1 MKLLI
6 YCFIFASFPLF
17 AQTKGIVKDESG
29 KPIPYVSISV
39 ENQNIGTT
47 SEENGT
53 FSIQAGQGENLIF
66 SALGFEDKIVK
77 SAMIQEVVLI
87 KKNYELEEIV
97 IESRKRSKKTTIGNY
112 SDKKIDLL
120 LGNSGK
126 ENTHISAKFIPFDE
140 KIRQHPFINTIEF
153 STFSYVQ
160 TAILRIRIF
169 NVDKNAI
176 PTNDVINE
184 DILVYVKKGNRNN
197 KVDLSQYQIKIPE
210 EGIIIGFEYLKLEQ
224 NKYYPNF
231 IDQTEEERKKN
242 FSYEPKLR
250 CYFGKNKL
258 MILNKD
264 GSIRE
269 DGNLTKN
276 FEIALKIALT
286 N

>member
-1 MKLLI
+1 M
-6 YCFIFASFPLF
+6 
-17 AQTKGIVKDESG
+17 
-29 KPIPYVSISV
+29 
-39 ENQNIGTT
+39 
-47 SEENGT
+47 
-53 FSIQAGQGENLIF
+53 
-66 SALGFEDKIVK
+66 
-77 SAMIQEVVLI
+77 
-87 KKNYELEEIV
+87 
-97 IESRKRSKKTTIGNY
+97 
-112 SDKKIDLL
+112 
-120 LGNSGK
+120 
-126 ENTHISAKFIPFDE
+126 
-140 KIRQHPFINTIEF
+140 
-153 STFSYVQ
+153 
-160 TAILRIRIF
+160 
-169 NVDKNAI
+169 
-176 PTNDVINE
+176 
-184 DILVYVKKGNRNN
+184 
-197 KVDLSQYQIKIPE
+197 SQYQIKIPE